1 MEKSDKLIYY
11 KRLAKSISYGKN
23 RDLKNIDFIVVHFTA
38 NVNDTAKNNVDYFA
52 TRNQR
57 SAGAHYFVGRD
68 GVGESIPAN
77 FVAWAVGDKQAKLNG
92 GGSKMNVCFNSNSVS
107 VELCDFRTWNDK
119 IANIAAEFITALR
132 SDLLIN
138 RANIIRHY
146 DVTGKLCPAPL
157 VDEDMWNKFLNL
169 IN

>member
-1 MEKSDKLIYY
+1 MEKSNKLIYY
-11 KRLAKSISYGKN
+11 KRLAKSISYGKS

-38 NVNDTAKNNVDYFA
+38 NANDTAKNNVDYFA
-52 TRNQR
+52 TGNKR

-68 GVGESIPAN
+68 GVAESVQPIL
-77 FVAWAVGDKQAKLNG
+77 WRGVGDKQAKLNG

-107 VELCDFRTWNDK
+107 VELCDFRKWNDK
-119 IANIAAEFITALR
+119 VANIAAEFITALR
-132 SDLLIN
+132 HDLLIN
-138 RANIIRHY
+138 KNNIIRHY

-157 VDEDMWNKFLNL
+157 VNEDMWNKFLNL

>member
-11 KRLAKSISYGKN
+11 KRLAKSISYGKK
-23 RDLKNIDFIVVHFTA
+23 REIKDIDFIVVHFTA
-38 NVNDTAKNNVDYFA
+38 NANDTAKNNVDYFA
-52 TRNQR
+52 TGNKR

-68 GVGESIPAN
+68 GVAESISAN
-77 FVAWAVGDKQAKLNG
+77 LVAWSVGDKQAKLNG

-107 VELCDFRTWNDK
+107 VELCDFRKWNDK
-119 IANIAAEFITALR
+119 IATIAAEFISALR
-132 SDLLIN
+132 HDLFIN
-138 RANIIRHY
+138 KNNIIRHY

-157 VDEDMWNKFLNL
+157 VNEDMWNKFLNL

>member
-11 KRLAKSISYGKN
+11 KRLAKSISYGKS
-23 RDLKNIDFIVVHFTA
+23 RELKDIDFIVVHFTA
-38 NVNDTAKNNVDYFA
+38 NANDTAKNNVDYFA
-52 TRNQR
+52 TGNTR

-68 GVGESIPAN
+68 GVAESIPAN

-92 GGSKMNVCFNSNSVS
+92 GGSKKVCSNSNSVS
-107 VELCDFRTWNDK
+107 VELCDFRKWNDK
-119 IANIAAEFITALR
+119 VANIAAEFISALR
-132 SDLLIN
+132 HDLLIN

-157 VDEDMWNKFLNL
+157 VDEAMWSKFLNL

>member
-11 KRLAKSISYGKN
+11 KRLAKSISYGKK
-23 RDLKNIDFIVVHFTA
+23 RDLKDIDFIVVHFTA
-38 NVNDTAKNNVDYFA
+38 NANDTAKNNVDYFA
-52 TRNQR
+52 TGNQR
-57 SAGAHYFVGRD
+57 NAGAHYFVGRD
-68 GVGESIPAN
+68 GVAESVPAN
-77 FVAWAVGDKQAKLNG
+77 LVAWSVGDKQSKLNG

-107 VELCDFRTWNDK
+107 VELCDFRKWNDK
-119 IANIAAEFITALR
+119 VATIAAEFITALR

-138 RANIIRHY
+138 KNNIIRHY

-157 VDEDMWNKFLNL
+157 VDEAMWSKFLNL

>member
-1 MEKSDKLIYY
+1 MEKSDRLIYY
-11 KRLAKSISYGKN
+11 KRLAKSISYGKK
-23 RDLKNIDFIVVHFTA
+23 REIKDIDFIVVHFTA
-38 NVNDTAKNNVDYFA
+38 NANDTAKNNVDYFA
-52 TRNQR
+52 TGNKR

-68 GVGESIPAN
+68 GVAESIPAN

-107 VELCDFRTWNDK
+107 VELCDFRKWNDK
-119 IANIAAEFITALR
+119 VANIAAEFITALR
-132 SDLLIN
+132 HDLLIN
-138 RANIIRHY
+138 KNNIIRHY

-157 VDEDMWNKFLNL
+157 VDEVMWNKFLNL

>member
-119 IANIAAEFITALR
+119 VANIAAEFITALR
-132 SDLLIN
+132 SDLFIN
-138 RANIIRHY
+138 KNNIIRHY